1 MELKIGEHRG
11 AGCEQ
16 GVVMGLVEMHYMHYM
31 KFLIKKQKD
40 PIWSIGMM
48 SGGSFD
54 QLDKMG

>member
-1 MELKIGEHRG
+1 MELKIGEHWG

-40 PIWSIGMM
+40 PIWPIGMM

-54 QLDKMG
+54 QLG

>member
-16 GVVMGLVEMHYMHYM
+16 GVVMGLVEMHYM

-40 PIWSIGMM
+40 PIWPIGMM
-48 SGGSFD
+48 SGESFD